1 MPIPPIDSYAI
12 PAPSEANRVH
22 WQLDRSRC
30 AVLVHDMQ
38 RYFLAAYD
46 RGAEPA
52 RTAVSNTTLL
62 VEHARSQGIPV
73 IYSAQPGDQ
82 HPHRRGLLSEF
93 WGTGMTE
100 GADTEIISE
109 LEPQEADV
117 VLTKWRYSA
126 FQRTDLR
133 QVLSHLKKDQ
143 LVIVGVYGHM
153 GCQVTATEAF
163 MHDIQPF
170 LVSDAV
176 ADFSREE
183 HRDAVDY
190 VAKRCG
196 YVLQT
201 PDVLTAWDAV
211 GAVQAGEAARV

>member
-1 MPIPPIDSYAI
+1 MF
-12 PAPSEANRVH
+12 ETLAN
-22 WQLDRSRC
+22 
-30 AVLVHDMQ
+30 
-38 RYFLAAYD
+38 
-46 RGAEPA
+46 
-52 RTAVSNTTLL
+52 
-62 VEHARSQGIPV
+62 
-73 IYSAQPGDQ
+73 
-82 HPHRRGLLSEF
+82 
-93 WGTGMTE
+93 
-100 GADTEIISE
+100 
-109 LEPQEADV
+109 
-117 VLTKWRYSA
+117 
-126 FQRTDLR
+126 TDLR